1 MNHCPKCGET
11 NEAQFDSCWKCGTEF
26 SAPTPPDVVEDP
38 RGAGMPRK
46 RAVARYRHF
55 RGTFTSW
62 DSLLSQ
68 AAEFASSIGRERL
81 ITISHSEDENDG
93 VVVVWYWANAEEKEM
108 P

>member
-1 MNHCPKCGET
+1 MKPNSTPAGNAGPNFPRLRHPTSSKTRVVRECPA
-11 NEAQFDSCWKCGTEF
+11 NERW
-26 SAPTPPDVVEDP
+26 
-38 RGAGMPRK
+38 
-46 RAVARYRHF
+46 RAIATF
-55 RGTFTSW
+55 AALFTSW

-93 VVVVWYWANAEEKEM
+93 VVVVWYWADAEEKEM